1 MEHPDQLIETNSM
14 FAMFKCSI
22 CKLLMENPKSLRRC
36 GHTFCFG
43 CINQSL
49 AILRR
54 CPECRKDVNEIDVT
68 PTIIC
73 VVWSRACNE
82 SVNCMN
88 WGVNGQQL
96 LQKLTQ

>member
-22 CKLLMENPKSLRRC
+22 GKLLLENPQRLRRC
-36 GHTFCFG
+36 GHAFCFG
-43 CINQSL
+43 CINQAL
-49 AILRR
+49 AIRGR
-54 CPECRKDVNEIDVT
+54 CPECRKGVNEIDVT

-73 VVWSRACNE
+73 AVWSRACNE
-82 SVNCMN
+82 SVNSMN
-88 WGVNGQQL
+88 WGVNGQQP